1 MKIDIVESNS
11 QRLRVEIRTNVP
23 LYVFFGLV
31 FIVLGIW
38 CMRQLAVEA
47 RIVVEQQLFMY
58 TNTCLWIIDCGN
70 AEAAAQD
77 VRVTMAGHEIQVDLP
92 GGVYRLALPAS
103 DGDEKTAIARD
114 LKAALARPG
123 ASYRHEEGAPIA
135 ALLLGLVCIGGG
147 LVILSVIQWV
157 SLSADRDAGT
167 LELTRRLR
175 FRPRS
180 RELKWDLADLDAV
193 LVKPSTLK
201 TGKHIV
207 TSYSVLLQMRGP
219 ASRVPVGITFLPMFT
234 ERDAGKLARIVRTW
248 MNGSYPP
255 TGMRR

>member
-1 MKIDIVESNS
+1 DDRGVAMKIDIVESNS
-11 QRLRVEIRTNVP
+11 QRLRVEIRTNAP

-47 RIVVEQQLFMY
+47 RIVVGQQLFTY
-58 TNTCLWIIDCGN
+58 SNTCLWIIDCGN
-70 AEAAAQD
+70 VVAAAHD
-77 VRVTMAGHEIQVDLP
+77 VRAVTMVGHGIQVDLP

-135 ALLLGLVCIGGG
+135 GLLLGLVCIGGG
-147 LVILSVIQWV
+147 LMILSVIQWV

-167 LELTRRLR
+167 LELT
-175 FRPRS
+175 
-180 RELKWDLADLDAV
+180 
-193 LVKPSTLK
+193 
-201 TGKHIV
+201 
-207 TSYSVLLQMRGP
+207 
-219 ASRVPVGITFLPMFT
+219 
-234 ERDAGKLARIVRTW
+234 
-248 MNGSYPP
+248 
-255 TGMRR
+255 